1 MISFFI
7 IFISSIITFIILNS
21 NSKENWSNTFSGYP
35 GPLED
40 GFGRYN
46 IPALYG
52 NPKYESKCK
61 NIKNKE
67 NHNNPYYTL
76 KEIGCTTCV

>member
-1 MISFFI
+1 MFFI
-7 IFISSIITFIILNS
+7 IIFLTSIITFLILNS
-21 NSKENWSNTFSGYP
+21 TITENWSNTYSGYP

-52 NPKYESKCK
+52 NPKYESRCVNK
-61 NIKNKE
+61 KNKE

-76 KEIGCTTCV
+76 KEIGCTTCS